1 MPNINSVNLTRI
13 QTQITSMYQMQCQQ
27 TRAARYSLE
36 TTITRRILSLSIS
49 STQSISQDMK

>member
-27 TRAARYSLE
+27 TRAGRYSLE
-36 TTITRRILSLSIS
+36 TTITRRKL
-49 STQSISQDMK
+49 KV